1 MSTRPAPDSRLAAR
15 SPRTRCRRIRGTVS
29 AATRRAR
36 CRRDIKR
43 RGRPRVRRDRRGRSV
58 ASRDGRSSRS
68 RAEHSEVVPRSHYER
83 VALCGRR
90 RSAPSLRF
98 SGRGRPF
105 RGRHRRRVREP
116 LRVSLAAVH
125 GAAPPIYSRPHAP
138 RSARTRQFE
147 EQMKD
152 LTQDSIVK
160 NIVSMAAPIAAGML
174 FQTLYFLVDL
184 YFVAAIGD
192 DAVAGVG
199 AAGTLMFIVMAL
211 TQVLGVGAVALIAQ
225 AVGRRD
231 QVDANLVFN
240 QSVLLAFVCAA
251 V

>member
-1 MSTRPAPDSRLAAR
+1 
-15 SPRTRCRRIRGTVS
+15 
-29 AATRRAR
+29 
-36 CRRDIKR
+36 
-43 RGRPRVRRDRRGRSV
+43 
-58 ASRDGRSSRS
+58 
-68 RAEHSEVVPRSHYER
+68 
-83 VALCGRR
+83 
-90 RSAPSLRF
+90 
-98 SGRGRPF
+98 
-105 RGRHRRRVREP
+105 
-116 LRVSLAAVH
+116 
-125 GAAPPIYSRPHAP
+125 
-138 RSARTRQFE
+138 
-147 EQMKD
+147 MKD

-240 QSVLLAFVCAA
+240 QSVLLARQISHAYKIPMDPFVLRRDHETAPQTQLAEDERRKNVRGAFTLNPDRSVDGKNILLVDDVYTSGATVNECSRILKRNGSKQVFVVTLARA
-251 V
+251 VS